1 MTSTHREFHHPIPAF
16 RRASARLIALGL
28 FLIAAALIGQL
39 WLAITFNTIAV
50 LVCFSGLITLI
61 LAIPLLLQTVLHPE
75 ITLTDDSL
83 ILRPMLWRT
92 ERVPLTALTKMTRHP
107 LLPDAAAYSSFD
119 RLMLG
124 KHRQPQQG
132 AAIILADGTTLHPLY
147 RLLVGRLVGVRG
159 PAFAISTATHR
170 DYPDLHTE
178 LARLISAS
186 APADYSDSS
195 Q

>member
-39 WLAITFNTIAV
+39 WLAITFNAIAI
-50 LVCFSGLITLI
+50 LICFSGLITLI
-61 LAIPLLLQTVLHPE
+61 LAIPLLVQTVLHPE

-83 ILRPMLWRT
+83 ILRPMLWRA
-92 ERVPLTALTKMTRHP
+92 ERVPLTALVKMTRHP
-107 LLPDAAAYSSFD
+107 LLPDAAAYSGFD

-132 AAIILADGTTLHPLY
+132 AAIILADANAVNPLY
-147 RLLVGRLVGVRG
+147 RIVGSLVNVRG
-159 PAFAISTATHR
+159 AAFAISTATHS
-170 DYPDLHTE
+170 DYADLKAE
-178 LARLISAS
+178 LSRLISAS